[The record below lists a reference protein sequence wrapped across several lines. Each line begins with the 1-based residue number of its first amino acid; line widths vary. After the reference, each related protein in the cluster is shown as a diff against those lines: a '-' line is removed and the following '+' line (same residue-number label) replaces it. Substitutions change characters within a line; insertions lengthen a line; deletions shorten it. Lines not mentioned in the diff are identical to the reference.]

1 MLIAH
6 VCLACA
12 TSDEACHVQPS
23 RREPGGVC
31 HVWSKLG
38 CVGKV
43 TSARLSVDLPLGLFD
58 QGRKVFLLLVS
69 IIGGAHILLS
79 LFVNKLI

>member
-38 CVGKV
+38 VCRESDLCSSQRGF
-43 TSARLSVDLPLGLFD
+43 TSW
-58 QGRKVFLLLVS
+58 
-69 IIGGAHILLS
+69 S
-79 LFVNKLI
+79 L

>member
-1 MLIAH
+1 MCVWPVLH
-6 VCLACA
+6 LMRPV
-12 TSDEACHVQPS
+12 TSS
-23 RREPGGVC
+23 RAAGSLVVFVTYGQS
-31 HVWSKLG
+31 WG

-69 IIGGAHILLS
+69 IIGGAHIFLS